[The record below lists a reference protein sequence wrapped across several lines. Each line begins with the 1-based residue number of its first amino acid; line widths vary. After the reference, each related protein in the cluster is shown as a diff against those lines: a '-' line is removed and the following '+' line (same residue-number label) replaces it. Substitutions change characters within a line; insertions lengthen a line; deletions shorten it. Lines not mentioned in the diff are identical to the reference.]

1 MNSLLNLLGGSGG
14 TNGTSILLQAVGAA
28 MRGESPQKFMKNLA
42 NSHPQLKKVNLDD
55 LMGSAQQLA
64 QQSGQDIDALTKQI
78 DSVVSPMIGE

>member
-1 MNSLLNLLGGSGG
+1 MSSLFQLLGGGG
-14 TNGTSILLQAVGAA
+14 GSWINILLQAVGCA

-64 QQSGQDIDALTKQI
+64 QENGVSIDDVTKQI
-78 DSVVSPMIGE
+78 DQAINPMINR